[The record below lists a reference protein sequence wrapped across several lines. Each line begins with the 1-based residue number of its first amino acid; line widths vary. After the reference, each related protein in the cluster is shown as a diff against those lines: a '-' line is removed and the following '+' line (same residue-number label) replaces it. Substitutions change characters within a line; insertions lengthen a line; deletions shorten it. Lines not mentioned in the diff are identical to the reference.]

1 MHCFW
6 KQQYTW
12 QPPMTEK
19 KRAILY
25 LFRENVPQRPHEGAL
40 TAHTQHPLG
49 PGQDPRDT
57 RRTHALRTFLLC
69 WRMDVLLKIR
79 PDVTT
84 FSRCSRKPNLTPWSF
99 TPSTFS
105 TLLSCLIRLIWK
117 DLMLRKIEGGRRRGQ
132 ERMRWLDGITDS
144 TDMSLSKLRELVM
157 DREAWCA
164 AVHRVTES
172 DTTKQLNRFQ
182 NTHLI
187 LYWPFL

>member
-57 RRTHALRTFLLC
+57 SRTHALRTFLLC

-117 DLMLRKIEGGRRRGQ
+117 DPDAGKDLAAAAAGKDWRRKKGMAEDEMVGCHHQ
-132 ERMRWLDGITDS
+132 LDGH
-144 TDMSLSKLRELVM
+144 EF
-157 DREAWCA
+157 E
-164 AVHRVTES
+164 
-172 DTTKQLNRFQ
+172 
-182 NTHLI
+182 
-187 LYWPFL
+187 